1 MRIADAL
8 LPEFDHEMP
17 NTRKMLER
25 IPDEKWDW
33 RPHPK
38 SWTTR
43 ELATHI
49 ATIPAWMVDTI
60 EKDLYD
66 FAPVGGEPYKPPV
79 FQNKEE
85 ALAAFDKGV
94 AGARAAL
101 AAAED
106 GHLMKEWALLAGG
119 QTIFSMPRV
128 VCIRSF
134 VLNHGV
140 HHRGQLSV
148 YLRLCDAAV
157 PGMYGPSAD
166 ETGM

>member
-49 ATIPAWMVDTI
+49 AMIPAWMVDTI
-60 EKDLYD
+60 EKDSFD
-66 FAPVGGEPYKPPV
+66 FAPVGGEPYSPPV

-85 ALAAFDKGV
+85 ALAAFGLSPERKTLLVMGGSQ
-94 AGARAAL
+94 GAHGINEAAIRAL
-101 AAAED
+101 P
-106 GHLMKEWALLAGG
+106 LLKDWPL
-119 QTIFSMPRV
+119 QPI
-128 VCIRSF
+128 
-134 VLNHGV
+134 
-140 HHRGQLSV
+140 
-148 YLRLCDAAV
+148 
-157 PGMYGPSAD
+157 
-166 ETGM
+166 

>member
-1 MRIADAL
+1 MSIADTL
-8 LPEFDHEMP
+8 LPEFDHEMA

-25 IPDEKWDW
+25 IPAERWDW

-49 ATIPAWMVDTI
+49 ATIPAWAVDTI
-60 EKDLYD
+60 ETDSFD
-66 FAPVGGEPYKPPV
+66 FAPPGGEPYKPPM
-79 FQNKEE
+79 FETKEE

-101 AAAED
+101 AGAED
-106 GHLMKEWALLAGG
+106 AHLMKEWALLGGG
-119 QTIFSMPRV
+119 QTIFSMPRAA
-128 VCIRSF
+128 CLRGF
-134 VLNHGV
+134 VMNHNV
-140 HHRGQLSV
+140 HHRAQLGM
-148 YLRLCDAAV
+148 YLRLCDAPV

>member
-8 LPEFDHEMP
+8 LPEFDHEMA

-25 IPDEKWDW
+25 IPQEKWDW

-49 ATIPAWMVDTI
+49 ATIPSWMADTI
-60 EKDLYD
+60 EKDSFD

-79 FQNKEE
+79 FDATQE

-101 AAAED
+101 VPAED
-106 GHLMKEWALLAGG
+106 GDLMKDWALLAGG
-119 QTIFSMPRV
+119 RVIFSMPRV
-128 VCIRSF
+128 ACIRGF
-134 VLNHGV
+134 VMNHLV
-140 HHRGQLSV
+140 HHRGQLAV
-148 YLRLCDAAV
+148 YLRLCDVAV
-157 PGMYGPSAD
+157 SGMYGPSAD